1 MVYRIFRCNWNCKLA
16 FGSTP
21 LPIYISL
28 SWRGQND
35 NDEIPKSDDLICG
48 VISQTISTTILGSAK
63 IGMEHRVFEAAIGQ
77 IYVVESESESD
88 YILPN
93 AWIDLEATGA
103 NDSEKSNYSL
113 MVLEDGNQIVYAML
127 YKQPD

>member
-1 MVYRIFRCNWNCKLA
+1 M
-16 FGSTP
+16 
-21 LPIYISL
+21 
-28 SWRGQND
+28 
-35 NDEIPKSDDLICG
+35 
-48 VISQTISTTILGSAK
+48 ISQTISTTILGSAK

-77 IYVVESESESD
+77 IYVVENESESD

-103 NDSEKSNYSL
+103 NDSEKSNHSL